1 MNTEANNFGLKRRLV
16 HACQEAH
23 SHDRLV
29 AGVNTTCVD
38 KKYVLCSASPM
49 GAETHNILPRE
60 QKREGEVTSLY
71 MPQEASERVQLKSSF
86 ILLF

>member
-1 MNTEANNFGLKRRLV
+1 VRELYAS
-16 HACQEAH
+16 AIQAQC
-23 SHDRLV
+23 HDRLV

-71 MPQEASERVQLKSSF
+71 MPQGTSERKLEKKPVTTPS
-86 ILLF
+86 